1 MIRRPFFKT
10 IVSATAEDTES
21 RDRIVS
27 AAPRTSQFYQA
38 VRNAQQR
45 SLKPDVLSCTVE
57 NMQISER
64 LSRYAILA
72 LTFVGLLCA
81 SPRLFSMRIGRP
93 GSLGIHVAQTTEP
106 RALYQTL
113 NQVHPD
119 AERVYTVHEIHL
131 RRDIVSLELTEGKLA
146 FLVPPGGRIAGAVF
160 SGHGH
165 VFATPRDRGERRSL
179 AQFVGVPIL
188 DKTFS
193 RAYFRFTDDTSSEI
207 QQELEASA
215 SVPTSDPEFGQN
227 WASAITGLNPWHS
240 LRTMCDWLA
249 TDPLPYFYAGVD
261 SDSSG
266 VFDILVDSR
275 RDEQVLLGQ
284 PHLVNGTRVYDVW
297 ASFKAADTPAK
308 PIELFAPV
316 DYHVDTMIADDL
328 SLEGKTILHLKTMRT
343 GERIVSLELSRNL
356 AVEQIQFSDGQPLV
370 YFQNEDLSRR
380 DILRRGNDSLLVVLP
395 VAPKA
400 GEDFQLQVSYH
411 GGVISDAGNG
421 VEFVG
426 EHGTWYANAGG
437 SRFVPFDLSFRWP
450 KRFTLVATG
459 TETESHE
466 DGDGKSGRWQSGVAF
481 AVAGFNLGEYKTE
494 TAGNGAPKI
503 QLYANRQLEDAI
515 LERLSNNVNAAPPR
529 SLGPPVLFPSVSND
543 PMLAPPATPPVP
555 SPAEVLKRLGRQV
568 SDSIQFFEKLNG
580 PFPFDHLDISQIP
593 GSFGQG
599 WPELVYLSTLAFLP
613 SEAEARA
620 GIGDIAREEARELM
634 PFHEVAHQWWG
645 NVVVSASYRDAWI
658 EEGMANY
665 LSILYSDSK
674 KPNGHRLSAW
684 LEQFRDQLT
693 AKAPGMAET
702 VDEAGPLSLG
712 FRLNS
717 SKTPSAYETI
727 VYGKGTWVMHMLREM
742 MRDPTA
748 KDPDGRFRDLLRS
761 VLTENRFHSLST
773 DDFERAIERRITPA
787 MDLEGTH
794 KIDWFFAQW
803 VRETGIPH
811 YKIEF
816 QVKPHGQQFMVTG
829 KLLQTRVED
838 EFTAPIPIYVARP
851 AGKSER
857 LGVVVT
863 TGPETRFHFVFGVR
877 PTRLLIDPHLT
888 VLCRTD

>member
-1 MIRRPFFKT
+1 
-10 IVSATAEDTES
+10 
-21 RDRIVS
+21 
-27 AAPRTSQFYQA
+27 
-38 VRNAQQR
+38 
-45 SLKPDVLSCTVE
+45 LKPDVLSCTVE
-57 NMQISER
+57 NMQISVR
-64 LSRYAILA
+64 LSRHAILA
-72 LTFVGLLCA
+72 LTFVAVLCGA
-81 SPRLFSMRIGRP
+81 PRPFSTRAAPAATIATQA
-93 GSLGIHVAQTTEP
+93 AQAPEP

-113 NQVHPD
+113 NEVHPD

-146 FLVPPGGRIAGAVF
+146 FLVTSGERIVGAVF
-160 SGHGH
+160 SGRGH

-193 RAYFRFTDDTSSEI
+193 RAYFRFTDDTASEI
-207 QQELEASA
+207 QQELD
-215 SVPTSDPEFGQN
+215 TSSSTPANDPEFAQG

-261 SDSSG
+261 SDTSG

-284 PHLVNGTRVYDVW
+284 PRLLNGARVYDVW
-297 ASFKAADTPAK
+297 ASFKAADAPAK
-308 PIELFAPV
+308 PVELFAPV
-316 DYHVDTMIADDL
+316 DYHVDTTIADDL
-328 SLEGKTILHLKTMRT
+328 TLKGKTILHLKTMRA

-395 VAPKA
+395 SAPKA

-411 GGVISDAGNG
+411 GSVIDNAGNG

-437 SRFVPFDLSFRWP
+437 SHFVPFDLSFRWP

-459 TETESHE
+459 TKTESHE
-466 DGDGKSGRWQSGVAF
+466 DGDAKSGRWQSGVAF

-494 TAGNGAPKI
+494 TAGNGAPRI
-503 QLYANRQLEDAI
+503 QLYANRQLEDTI
-515 LERLSNNVNAAPPR
+515 LERLQNNLSTSPPR
-529 SLGPPVLFPSVSND
+529 GLFPSANSD
-543 PMLAPPATPPVP
+543 PLTSAATAAPVP
-555 SPAEVLKRLGRQV
+555 SPAEVLKHLGSEVR
-568 SDSIQFFEKLNG
+568 DSIQFFEKLNG

-620 GIGDIAREEARELM
+620 GVSEIAQEEARELM

-674 KPNGHRLSAW
+674 KPNGHRLATW

-693 AKAPGMAET
+693 AKTSGSTDT

-712 FRLNS
+712 FRLAS
-717 SKTPSAYETI
+717 SKTPRAYETV
-727 VYGKGTWVMHMLREM
+727 VYGKGTWVIHMLHEM
-742 MRDPTA
+742 MRDPAA
-748 KDPDGRFRDLLRS
+748 KDPDARFRDLLHS
-761 VLTENRFHSLST
+761 VLTENRFRAFST
-773 DDFERAIERRITPA
+773 EDFERAIEKRMTPA

-816 QVKPHGQQFMVTG
+816 QVKPRGQQFIVTG
-829 KLLQTRVED
+829 KLLQSRVED
-838 EFTAPIPIYVARP
+838 EFTAPMPVYAARTI
-851 AGKSER
+851 GKPER

-863 TGPETRFHFVFGVR
+863 TGPETRFHFVTGVR

-888 VLCRTD
+888 VLCRPD

>member
-1 MIRRPFFKT
+1 M
-10 IVSATAEDTES
+10 
-21 RDRIVS
+21 
-27 AAPRTSQFYQA
+27 
-38 VRNAQQR
+38 
-45 SLKPDVLSCTVE
+45 KPDVLSCTVE
-57 NMQISER
+57 NMQISVR
-64 LSRYAILA
+64 LSRHAILA
-72 LTFVGLLCA
+72 LTFVVVLCTA
-81 SPRLFSMRIGRP
+81 ARPFSMRSKRAP
-93 GSLGIHVAQTTEP
+93 TLATQSAKPLEP

-113 NQVHPD
+113 NEAHPD

-146 FLVPPGGRIAGAVF
+146 FLVTPGARIVGAVF
-160 SGHGH
+160 SGRGH

-193 RAYFRFTDDTSSEI
+193 RAYFRFTDDTASEI
-207 QQELEASA
+207 QQELDASSSTPA
-215 SVPTSDPEFGQN
+215 SDPEFAQG
-227 WASAITGLNPWHS
+227 WASAITALNPWHS

-249 TDPLPYFYAGVD
+249 MDPLPYFYAGVD

-284 PHLVNGTRVYDVW
+284 PRLINGARVYDVW
-297 ASFKAADTPAK
+297 ASFKASDAPAK
-308 PIELFAPV
+308 PIESFAPV
-316 DYHVDTMIADDL
+316 DYRVDTAIADDL
-328 SLEGKTILHLKTMRT
+328 SLEGKTILHLKTMRA
-343 GERIVSLELSRNL
+343 GERVVSLELSRNL
-356 AVEQIQFSDGQPLV
+356 TVEQIQYSDGQPIV
-370 YFQNEDLSRR
+370 YFQNDDLSRR

-395 VAPKA
+395 AASKA
-400 GEDFQLQVSYH
+400 GEEFQLQVSYH
-411 GGVISDAGNG
+411 GSVISNAGNG

-437 SRFVPFDLSFRWP
+437 SHFVPFDLNFRWP

-459 TETESHE
+459 TKTESHE
-466 DGDGKSGRWQSGVAF
+466 DRDTKSGHWQSGVAF
-481 AVAGFNLGEYKTE
+481 AVAGFNLGEYKME

-503 QLYANRQLEDAI
+503 QLYANRELENAI
-515 LERLSNNVNAAPPR
+515 LERLHDNLNSAPSR
-529 SLGPPVLFPSVSND
+529 SLGPPVLFPSERGDPVSA
-543 PMLAPPATPPVP
+543 LSAAPPTP
-555 SPAEVLKRLGRQV
+555 SPAEVLKHLGGEV

-613 SEAEARA
+613 SEAESRA
-620 GIGDIAREEARELM
+620 GVGEIAQEEARELM

-674 KPNGHRLSAW
+674 KPNGHRLASW

-693 AKAPGMAET
+693 TKPPGETET

-712 FRLNS
+712 FRLGS
-717 SKTPSAYETI
+717 SKTPHAYETV
-727 VYGKGTWVMHMLREM
+727 VYGKGTWVLHMLHEM
-742 MRDPTA
+742 MRDPAA
-748 KDPDGRFRDLLRS
+748 KDPDARFRDLLRS
-761 VLTENRFHSLST
+761 ILTENRFHAFST
-773 DDFERAIERRITPA
+773 EDFEKAIEKRMTPA
-787 MDLEGTH
+787 MDLDGTH

-829 KLLQTRVED
+829 KLLQSRVED
-838 EFTAPIPIYVARP
+838 EFTVPVPIY
-851 AGKSER
+851 AGRIAAKPER

-863 TGPETRFHFVFGVR
+863 TGPETRFHFLTGSR
-877 PTRLLIDPHLT
+877 PARLLIDPHLT